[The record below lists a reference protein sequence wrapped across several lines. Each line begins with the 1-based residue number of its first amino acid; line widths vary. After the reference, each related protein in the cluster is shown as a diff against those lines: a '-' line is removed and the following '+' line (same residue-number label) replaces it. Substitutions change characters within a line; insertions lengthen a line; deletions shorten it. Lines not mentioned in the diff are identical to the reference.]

1 MEYVIQLIGL
11 ATGVPNPDEGTYVV
25 EYDPAAFAGR
35 GDIRTTP
42 DKDRARRFTDAGAAA
57 EYWRQSA
64 GIRPDG
70 KPNRPL
76 TAWTVEI
83 LPAD

>member
-1 MEYVIQLIGL
+1 MKYVIQLIELTNG
-11 ATGVPNPDEGTYVV
+11 ASDPDQGMYVMSY
-25 EYDPAAFAGR
+25 EPAAFAGR
-35 GDIRTTP
+35 GDVRTTP
-42 DKDRARRFTDAGAAA
+42 DKGRARRFTDAVAAA

-83 LPAD
+83 IPAD

>member
-1 MEYVIQLIGL
+1 MEYVIKLIEL
-11 ATGVPNPDEGTYVV
+11 ATGVPDPDEGMYVV

-35 GDIRTTP
+35 GHVHTTP
-42 DKDRARRFTDAGAAA
+42 DKDRARWFPDKVAAA

-64 GIRPDG
+64 GMRPDG

-83 LPAD
+83 LPAN